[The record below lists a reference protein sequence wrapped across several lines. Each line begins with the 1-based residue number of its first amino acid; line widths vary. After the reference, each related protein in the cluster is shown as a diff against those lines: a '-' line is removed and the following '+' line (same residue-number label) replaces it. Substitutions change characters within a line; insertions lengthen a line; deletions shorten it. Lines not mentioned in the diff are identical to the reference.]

1 MTQEQLNRANKLTK
15 KIENLDSEIKELKDY
30 INKGSGF
37 CMTVRFSI
45 YDKIGCGKKD
55 FVFNVDRDYAFCK
68 SFISER
74 LNIAMGERHKF
85 QTEFD
90 KI

>member
-1 MTQEQLNRANKLTK
+1 MTQEQLNCANKLTK
-15 KIENLDSEIKELKDY
+15 KIENLDSEIKELQGYLKE
-30 INKGSGF
+30 GSGF
-37 CMTVRFSI
+37 CMTIRFSI
-45 YDKIGCGKKD
+45 YDKIGCDKKD

-74 LNIAMGERHKF
+74 LNIAMGKRHKF